1 LARFDRYLLAQ
12 FMILFGF
19 FALVLVAVY
28 WINQAVRLFD
38 RLIGDGQSAKVF
50 AEFTALM
57 LPDVIRLVLPMSAFA
72 AAVYVT
78 NRLSSDSELVV
89 MQSTG
94 FSPWRLARPVLY
106 FGCIIALMMSLLTHI
121 LVPASLQQLRL
132 RESEIAQNVTSK
144 LLTEGAF
151 LHPAT
156 GITFYVREI
165 SLDGN
170 LEDIFLSDRR
180 DPDRATT
187 YSAARAALINVDGST
202 RLVMF
207 DGMVQVF
214 SAETT
219 LLSVTY
225 FSEFSYDISR
235 LITPP
240 ASPGRWRKTIPTLE
254 ILRDPDAAA
263 TEAGEPPGR
272 LLEEAHMRFSQPL
285 LCIVAALIGFS
296 TLLVGGYSRFGV
308 WRQVVAAFVLL
319 AMLKV
324 IEGIASDPVRS
335 NPELW
340 PLVYSPALFGF
351 VTSGLLLAWAGRTRR
366 PRRYRA
372 ETCEAAV

>member
-1 LARFDRYLLAQ
+1 
-12 FMILFGF
+12 MILFGF

-132 RESEIAQNVTSK
+132 RESEIAQNATSK

-165 SLDGN
+165 SPDGN

-372 ETCEAAV
+372 ETSEAAA

>member
-1 LARFDRYLLAQ
+1 
-12 FMILFGF
+12 MILFGF

-165 SLDGN
+165 SPDGN

-254 ILRDPDAAA
+254 ILRAPDAASK
-263 TEAGEPPGR
+263 EAGEPPGR

-372 ETCEAAV
+372 ETSEAAA